1 MRENNNNIVD
11 TNNQNVSCNNN
22 DNVFLNDKT
31 CLEAIPYKQALQQN
45 GWGELQSIN
54 TALLHV
60 EPFSLL
66 QLPTPL
72 MNYVYDV
79 ADSQQA
85 PMDFIAISA
94 LCALAAVIG
103 NGVRVAPKQ
112 HANWKIVPNL
122 WGVIVGEPSTMKT
135 GTMDAALEPLYEFQD
150 EWHQEWVKK
159 KKQQETKE
167 ILSELDKREKKK
179 QAYKALKDQDEEQ
192 ALALLSQALEHKESE
207 EDDSSIKRR
216 LIVND
221 VTVEKLGELL
231 KENPRGLLLVRD
243 ELAGFLANLER
254 KEYQSDRSFYLT
266 AFNGNKSYTYDRIGR
281 GTIFIP
287 NATVSIIGG
296 IQPARII
303 PIIQDMHRG
312 INDDG
317 LMQRFQMLIFPDER
331 QEQLWIDRPPNQ
343 KAWES
348 YQGFF
353 RSLYD
358 KPLGSPKYPITIRF
372 SAEAQEM
379 FREWWEDFQKRIKN
393 GHFSSS
399 LKAHLLKMN
408 QTIPTLALIF
418 ELADGGRF
426 EINRDALERAL
437 RWEKYLLS
445 HVKRLYAAADS
456 LATEGAKLIV
466 ERCDCLPDVFTTR
479 DIYKRDWKCFKDNGA
494 VKQALELLCRCNYIR
509 EISEDKS
516 SQGGRPTIRYEWNP
530 LVKSHKTSH

>member
-1 MRENNNNIVD
+1 MCSFKLENN
-11 TNNQNVSCNNN
+11 TPLN
-22 DNVFLNDKT
+22 DNDNGSLNDKT
-31 CLEAIPYKQALQQN
+31 CLEAIPYEIALQQN
-45 GWGELQSIN
+45 GWGEIKPI
-54 TALLHV
+54 TAALLPV

-192 ALALLSQALEHKESE
+192 ALALLSQTLEHKESE

-243 ELAGFLANLER
+243 ELAGFLSNLAR

-331 QEQLWIDRPPNQ
+331 QEQLWVDRPPNQ

-348 YQGFF
+348 YQGVF

-393 GHFSSS
+393 GHFSAS

-418 ELADGGRF
+418 ELADGGSF
-426 EINRDALERAL
+426 EINRNALERAL
-437 RWEKYLLS
+437 YWEKYLLS

-479 DIYKRDWKCFKDNGA
+479 DIYKRDWKCFKDNEA

-509 EISEDKS
+509 EISGDKS

-530 LVKSHKTSH
+530 LVTSHKTSH